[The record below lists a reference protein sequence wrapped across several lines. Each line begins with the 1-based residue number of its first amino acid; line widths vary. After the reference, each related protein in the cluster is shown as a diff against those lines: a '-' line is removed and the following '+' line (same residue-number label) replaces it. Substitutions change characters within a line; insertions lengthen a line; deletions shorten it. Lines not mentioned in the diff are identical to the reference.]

1 MKIKKSVLII
11 IILLLFATLFVNRAM
26 NWATDHYEYYT
37 IGEISEVRERHIDAL
52 KCFSCHA
59 YTQKDG
65 FFVQKTEG
73 IYSSPYNL
81 AVTPDD
87 DFLLVT
93 GQESDRLYI
102 IDLNNNQ
109 IVNSI
114 QVGERPHTVIISP
127 DGKKAYVTNQWSGT
141 VSVINLDSGE
151 EINAI
156 TVGGGASGI
165 VADFDRNI
173 LYVANTYTANIS
185 VVDLNT
191 ETEIKRLRAG
201 NYPSG
206 LNISPDNS
214 TVVAVSQRSVI
225 VEHRDPPKTEV
236 TIIDAATQR
245 VSKRN
250 YFMESH
256 IMEKV
261 MFTPS
266 GDLAFTTLVRPKN
279 LVPAVQVENGW
290 MMTFAL
296 GIFFPE
302 TGAMV
307 QLPLDDPNLYYA
319 DPYDVRITPDGK
331 RAFISH
337 SGNDYITAVD
347 VDMIRNVLE
356 RVNSGEIVNPEN
368 DLLLSESYVLNR
380 IATGSNPKGMAISA
394 DGNTLYVAER
404 LTDHIA
410 LIDTQTLEI
419 RDYIALN
426 DANQNAFL
434 RRGEQLFNNAAHTF
448 QYQYSCY
455 SCHPDNHEDG
465 LTYDM
470 AYYPG
475 MDISNVQTLRELSNT
490 SPFKWNG
497 KNVSIYMQC
506 GMRFSRFITR
516 TEIFAPDDLKALV
529 GYITSKIEHPPNIY
543 RGKDD
548 DLTEAQKRGKELF
561 ERTTTNS
568 GEAIPLRDQCITCHP
583 PPNFTDR
590 KMHDVGTAT
599 DKDTHPEFLTPNMN
613 NIYESP
619 PYLHDGRAQTLE
631 ELWTIYND
639 DDLHGVAN
647 DMTKDQLNDLVE
659 YLRSLGRAEYY
670 YDK

>member
-1 MKIKKSVLII
+1 MKISKRTFLIL
-11 IILLLFATLFVNRAM
+11 ILFLFVTLFVNRAI
-26 NWATDHYEYYT
+26 NWSADHYAYYT
-37 IGEISEVRERHIDAL
+37 LGETLEVRERHIDAL

-81 AVTPDD
+81 AVTTQDD
-87 DFLLVT
+87 LLLVT
-93 GQESDRLYI
+93 GQESDKLYV
-102 IDLNNNQ
+102 IDLNNNE
-109 IVNSI
+109 IIKSI
-114 QVGERPHTVIISP
+114 NTGERPHSVIISP
-127 DGKKAYVTNQWSGT
+127 DDRTAYVTNQWSGT
-141 VSVINLDSGE
+141 VSVIDLEIGE
-151 EINAI
+151 LTHTINA
-156 TVGGGASGI
+156 GGGASGI
-165 VADFDRNI
+165 IADFERNI
-173 LYVANTYTANIS
+173 LYVSNTYTANIS
-185 VVDLNT
+185 VIDLNT
-191 ETEIKRLRAG
+191 GAEIKRLRAG

-206 LNISPDNS
+206 LSISPDNK

-225 VEHRDPPKTEV
+225 VDHRDPPKTEV
-236 TIIDAATQR
+236 TIIDAETQR
-245 VSKRN
+245 VLKRN
-250 YFMESH
+250 YFLESH
-256 IMEKV
+256 IMEKAV
-261 MFTPS
+261 YTPS
-266 GDLAFTTLVRPKN
+266 GDMAFTTLVRPKN

-290 MMTFAL
+290 MMTFAI
-296 GIFFPE
+296 GIIIPK
-302 TGAMV
+302 TGEMI

-319 DPYDVRITPDGK
+319 DPYDIRITPDGK

-347 VDMIRNVLE
+347 VDAIRTIVE
-356 RVNSGEIVNPEN
+356 RVQTGELMTPEN
-368 DLLLSESYVLNR
+368 DLLLSESYVLKR
-380 IATGSNPKGMAISA
+380 IPTGSNPKGMVISA
-394 DGNTLYVAER
+394 DGNTLFVAER
-404 LTDHIA
+404 LSDRIGMIDTRTLELRDHIA
-410 LIDTQTLEI
+410 I
-419 RDYIALN
+419 N
-426 DANQNAFL
+426 NANQNAFL

-448 QYQYSCY
+448 QHQYSCY

-506 GMRFSRFITR
+506 GMRFSKFITR
-516 TEIFAPDDLKALV
+516 TEIFSPQDLNALV

-548 DLTEAQKRGKELF
+548 ELTESQKRGKALF

-568 GEAIPLRDQCITCHP
+568 GIAIPVRDQCITCHP

-590 KMHDVGTAT
+590 MMHDVGTAT
-599 DKDTHPEFLTPNMN
+599 DKDTHPEFLTPHLN
-613 NIYESP
+613 NIYESA

-670 YDK
+670 K

>member
-1 MKIKKSVLII
+1 MKIRKRYLLLV
-11 IILLLFATLFVNRAM
+11 ILLLFVILFVNRLL
-26 NWATDHYEYYT
+26 NWSSAHYEYYT
-37 IGEISEVRERHIDAL
+37 LGEVTELRERNIESL
-52 KCFSCHA
+52 KCISCHA

-65 FFVQKTEG
+65 FFVKKTEG
-73 IYSSPYNL
+73 VYSSPYNL
-81 AVTPDD
+81 AVTPQN

-93 GQESDRLYI
+93 GQESNMLYI
-102 IDLNNNQ
+102 IDLKDHQ
-109 IVNSI
+109 IKKRI
-114 QVGERPHTVIISP
+114 KVGERPHSVIASP
-127 DGKKAYVTNQWSGT
+127 DGDRAYVTNQWSGT
-141 VSVINLDSGE
+141 VSVIDLESGE
-151 EINAI
+151 VIDTI
-156 TVGGGASGI
+156 IVGGGASGI
-165 VADFDRNI
+165 VADFKRNI
-173 LYVANTYTANIS
+173 LYVANTYTSNIS
-185 VVDLNT
+185 VVDLDT
-191 ETEIKRLRAG
+191 HAEISRLRAG

-206 LNISPDNS
+206 MNISPDNK
-214 TVVAVSQRSVI
+214 TVLAVSQRSVI
-225 VEHRDPPKTEV
+225 VKHRNPPKTEV
-236 TIIDAATQR
+236 TVINAETQR
-245 VSKRN
+245 VIERN
-250 YFMESH
+250 YFIESH

-261 MFTPS
+261 DFTPT

-279 LVPAVQVENGW
+279 LVPAVQVNSGW

-296 GIFFPE
+296 GIISLE
-302 TGAMV
+302 SGKMV
-307 QLPLDDPNLYYA
+307 QLPLDEPNFYYA
-319 DPYDVRITPDGK
+319 DPYDVRISPDGK
-331 RAFISH
+331 KAFISH
-337 SGNDYITAVD
+337 SGNDYITALD
-347 VDMIRNVLE
+347 VDAIRNVLD
-356 RVNSGEIVNPEN
+356 RVNAGELINPEN
-368 DLLLSESYVLNR
+368 DLLLSESYVLKR
-380 IATGSNPKGMAISA
+380 IATGSNPKGMTVSP

-404 LTDHIA
+404 LIDRIA
-410 LIDTQTLEI
+410 MIDMNTLEI
-419 RDYIALN
+419 RETISMN
-426 DANQNAFL
+426 SANQNAFL

-448 QYQYSCY
+448 QLQYSCY

-516 TEIFAPDDLKALV
+516 TEIFSPQDLTALV

-548 DLTEAQKRGKELF
+548 ELTEAQKRGKALF
-561 ERTTTNS
+561 ERETTNS
-568 GEAIPLRDQCITCHP
+568 GMMIPVRDRCITCHQ

-613 NIYESP
+613 NIYESA

-631 ELWTIYND
+631 ELWTLYND
-639 DDLHGVAN
+639 DDLHGIAN

-670 YDK
+670 K

>member
-1 MKIKKSVLII
+1 MKISKRTFFLLILF
-11 IILLLFATLFVNRAM
+11 LLAILFVNRTM
-26 NWATDHYEYYT
+26 NWAADHYAYYT
-37 IGEISEVRERHIDAL
+37 LGEVPEIRDRQIESL
-52 KCFSCHA
+52 KCFTCHA

-65 FFVQKTEG
+65 FFVQKTRG
-73 IYSSPYNL
+73 VYTSPYNL
-81 AVTPDD
+81 AVSSKDD
-87 DFLLVT
+87 MLLVT
-93 GQESDRLYI
+93 GQESDRLYL
-102 IDLNNNQ
+102 IDLKNNE
-109 IVNSI
+109 IIKSI
-114 QVGERPHTVIISP
+114 NTGERPHSVIISP
-127 DGKKAYVTNQWSGT
+127 DDKTAYVTNQWSGT
-141 VSVINLDSGE
+141 VSVIDLNIGDTVQT
-151 EINAI
+151 IN
-156 TVGGGASGI
+156 VGGGASGI
-165 VADFDRNI
+165 VADFGRNI
-173 LYVANTYTANIS
+173 LYVANTYTNNIS
-185 VVDLNT
+185 VVDLKT
-191 ETEIKRLRAG
+191 HTEIKRLRAG

-206 LNISPDNS
+206 LSISPDNK

-236 TIIDAATQR
+236 TIIDAETQR
-245 VSKRN
+245 VLKRN
-250 YFMESH
+250 YFLESH
-256 IMEKV
+256 IMEKTV
-261 MFTPS
+261 FTPS
-266 GDLAFTTLVRPKN
+266 GDMAFTTLVRPKN

-296 GIFFPE
+296 GIIFPE
-302 TGAMV
+302 SGHMI
-307 QLPLDDPNLYYA
+307 QLPLDDPNLFYA

-347 VDMIRNVLE
+347 VEAIRTVLN
-356 RVNSGEIVNPEN
+356 RVKTGELVNPEN
-368 DLLLSESYVLNR
+368 DLLLSETYVLKR
-380 IATGSNPKGMAISA
+380 IPTGSNPKGLTIST
-394 DGNTLYVAER
+394 DGNNLFVAER
-404 LTDHIA
+404 LLDRISV
-410 LIDTQTLEI
+410 IDTQTLEVKDHI
-419 RDYIALN
+419 EMN
-426 DANQNAFL
+426 NANQKAFL

-470 AYYPG
+470 AYNPG

-506 GMRFSRFITR
+506 GMRFSKFITR
-516 TEIFAPDDLKALV
+516 TEIFSPQDLKALV

-543 RGKDD
+543 RGPDNE
-548 DLTEAQKRGKELF
+548 LTEAQKRGKALF

-568 GEAIPLRDQCITCHP
+568 GKVIPVRDQCITCHP

-590 KMHDVGTAT
+590 MMHDVGTAT
-599 DKDTHPEFLTPNMN
+599 EKDTHPEFLTPHLN

-639 DDLHGVAN
+639 EDLHGVAN

-670 YDK
+670 KQ